1 VLSALFWAVPYA
13 LWLRRK
19 PGPAPGDIVA
29 GAAATAAIAA
39 AVDYLAMPRRL
50 TPGWELALDR
60 AGIVATFAGLGFGLA
75 GARCWR
81 GAGEE
86 NRGEALPSHPGEPFA
101 FSRRSDAQREEDM
114 TASSEAEEIQRIA
127 YEIWQIEG
135 EPFGRDHEHWQR
147 ANRIFESRRRSPGVE
162 TAAPPVTHD
171 FKEVEPGMVPKMK
184 SDRAPELPDPPIGR
198 FARQLQDAP
207 GERS

>member
-75 GARCWR
+75 GGALLARR
-81 GAGEE
+81 G
-86 NRGEALPSHPGEPFA
+86 RGEP
-101 FSRRSDAQREEDM
+101 RRSA
-114 TASSEAEEIQRIA
+114 AE
-127 YEIWQIEG
+127 
-135 EPFGRDHEHWQR
+135 
-147 ANRIFESRRRSPGVE
+147 
-162 TAAPPVTHD
+162 PPW
-171 FKEVEPGMVPKMK
+171 
-184 SDRAPELPDPPIGR
+184 
-198 FARQLQDAP
+198 
-207 GERS
+207 